1 VIIYK
6 FTQGNL
12 GAKKIASQEK
22 KSQIATLA
30 TDSAIPV
37 SVHHTFGF
45 RIIIKVPL
53 NQIFSNFHTV
63 YHKIQDKFGV
73 FPVPNSSL
81 EFSKNRRKMFVTI
94 HSSSSFA
101 D

>member
-63 YHKIQDKFGV
+63 YHKIQDKFDYGV
-73 FPVPNSSL
+73 FHIYRS
-81 EFSKNRRKMFVTI
+81 
-94 HSSSSFA
+94 
-101 D
+101 